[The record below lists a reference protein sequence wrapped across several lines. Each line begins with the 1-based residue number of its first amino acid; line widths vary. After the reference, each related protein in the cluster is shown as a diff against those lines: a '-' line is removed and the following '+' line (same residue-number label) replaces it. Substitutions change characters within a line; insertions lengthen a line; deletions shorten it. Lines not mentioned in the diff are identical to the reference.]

1 MQTKIVKSE
10 HDIQN
15 EIRTALSLIAV
26 VYRGNVGCFQTEDG
40 RYISSGLPKG
50 FPDLFGFRKRDG
62 KMFFIEVKTP
72 AGRLSKWQELFGKNI
87 RNFPVIYGV
96 ARSAEEALQIVR
108 EG

>member
-26 VYRGNVGCFQTEDG
+26 VYRGNVGCFQTE
-40 RYISSGLPKG
+40 GLPKG

>member
-1 MQTKIVKSE
+1 MQTKIAKSE

-15 EIRTALSLIAV
+15 EIRTALSLVAV
-26 VYRGNVGCFQTEDG
+26 VYRGNVGCFRTEDG

-50 FPDLFGFRKRDG
+50 FPDLFGFRKKDG
-62 KMFFIEVKTP
+62 KMFFIEVKAP
-72 AGRLSKWQELFGKNI
+72 KGRLSKWQELFGKNI

>member
-1 MQTKIVKSE
+1 MQTKIIKSE

-62 KMFFIEVKTP
+62 KMFFIEVK
-72 AGRLSKWQELFGKNI
+72 AASGRLTKEQAIFGKAAAQY
-87 RNFPVIYGV
+87 PVIYGV
-96 ARSAEEALQIVR
+96 ARSAEEAVKIVR